1 MPIKFRSPR
10 WWRRNDGI
18 DFTTGVGCGTRQG
31 VWFSAGQIGAALSS
45 KGRRLS
51 ISWYSSG
58 EASPSRH
65 EMHPT
70 GAMQPPRHVVIQAAV
85 GLMLLFLCSGI
96 GYGYSVLT
104 HEEIVDLQWKD
115 QIRPLLLQRFP
126 QASDD
131 DLKQAHAYA
140 YGGSVIQ
147 DMGYYPFGNKY
158 FSDLVHYVRSGDFVR
173 ALIQQSSDLN
183 EYAFALGALAHY
195 AADNSG
201 HPAIN
206 RVVALSFPK
215 LHRKYGQEVTYEDD
229 PKAHIRTEFGFDM
242 VQVAKNRYTSDNFH
256 DFIGF
261 NVSKPLLERA
271 FAQTYGLQLQ
281 DVIHNEDLAIGT
293 FRRAI
298 SRVIPEM
305 TRVALL
311 SRRKE
316 MVRDTPNFN
325 EKEFL
330 YHLSRAAYQKNWGN
344 GYREPGVGTRV
355 LAFFLKIVP
364 KVGPFKAL
372 AFKIPTTRTEDIYI
386 KSINQTVDEYGAL
399 LREQGNGHL
408 VIADLDFDTGRATR
422 AGEYSLADKT
432 YAHLLDDL
440 AKRNFDQASPGL
452 RRDILSFYAN
462 PNAPIATKRNAKAWR
477 KAQEELGRLK
487 LSQADPSVDTASTI
501 LPHQGS
507 TQ

>member
-1 MPIKFRSPR
+1 VQDPQVIPVERQCRSACQEKL
-10 WWRRNDGI
+10 RRRMANMRS
-18 DFTTGVGCGTRQG
+18 TRQALLP
-31 VWFSAGQIGAALSS
+31 VAA
-45 KGRRLS
+45 
-51 ISWYSSG
+51 W
-58 EASPSRH
+58 
-65 EMHPT
+65 
-70 GAMQPPRHVVIQAAV
+70 
-85 GLMLLFLCSGI
+85 LLLFVFLCSGV
-96 GYGYSVLT
+96 GNGYSVLT
-104 HEEIVDLQWKD
+104 HEEMIDLVWKD
-115 QIRPLLLQRFP
+115 QLRPLLLSRFP
-126 QASDD
+126 QASAA

-140 YGGSVIQ
+140 YGGSMVQ

-158 FSDLVHYVRSGDFVR
+158 FSDLVHYVRTGDFVA
-173 ALIQQSSDLN
+173 ALIQDSSDIN

-195 AADNSG
+195 AADNTG
-201 HPAIN
+201 HPTIN
-206 RVVALSFPK
+206 HVVALSFPK
-215 LHRKYGQEVTYEDD
+215 LRRKYGEEVTYVDD

-271 FAQTYGLQLQ
+271 FAQTYGLPLQ

-298 SRVIPEM
+298 SKVIPEM

-316 MVRDTPNFN
+316 IVRDTPNFN

-330 YHLSRAAYQKNWGN
+330 YHLSRAKYQKEWGN
-344 GYREPGVGTRV
+344 GYRRPGVGTRV

-372 AFKIPTTRTEDIYI
+372 SFKIPTTQTEDMYVQ
-386 KSINQTVDEYGAL
+386 SINKTVDDYTL
-399 LREQGNGHL
+399 MLREQKAGRL
-408 VIADLDFDTGRATR
+408 TITDMDFDTGRETR

-440 AKRNFDQASPGL
+440 AKHEFAQATPDL
-452 RRDILSFYAN
+452 RQNILRFYADV
-462 PNAPIATKRNAKAWR
+462 NAPIATKKNAKAWR
-477 KAQEELGRLK
+477 TTQEELDKLK
-487 LSQADPSVDTASTI
+487 VSHADSSVDTASEVA
-501 LPHQGS
+501 PAYNPVE
-507 TQ
+507 